1 MEMVDGATQIAY
13 RLTVVP
19 ERIFDRSQVRP
30 TAVDRDCNLDLTQGT
45 PTGSY

>member
-19 ERIFDRSQVRP
+19 ERIFDHSQVRVP
-30 TAVDRDCNLDLTQGT
+30 RRPIEIATLI
-45 PTGSY
+45 

>member
-19 ERIFDRSQVRP
+19 ERIFDHSQARVPRRLIEIA
-30 TAVDRDCNLDLTQGT
+30 TLI
-45 PTGSY
+45 